1 MRYQKFACALLAVGI
16 LLTTAGCNSETAEKA
31 TKKVAAAA
39 SLSTEVSTEKAP
51 APATAEEKS
60 AVEVKTTVEKATAAP
75 AAASKTD
82 PQKSDPKKVYFG
94 DIKINNP
101 VVKTVY
107 LKTAKCSVVLPYD
120 ADAVYT
126 ADMHYVTVGEYV
138 FVFGSSNVFKAICN
152 NNTISVPE
160 AYEKGYLAKDD
171 LKKLYDNFP
180 KDWKMPLMQYLLAEK
195 STGERREFKTATEK
209 NPNGTVL
216 VTLSTAVSKKYQLTP
231 ADFAALGVNNIA
243 KVTSYTWPNEANE
256 QLSLTL
262 KEPGV
267 DKVNQLIEQL
277 SGLSGVVSA
286 RPDTYIYLD

>member
-1 MRYQKFACALLAVGI
+1 
-16 LLTTAGCNSETAEKA
+16 
-31 TKKVAAAA
+31 
-39 SLSTEVSTEKAP
+39 
-51 APATAEEKS
+51 
-60 AVEVKTTVEKATAAP
+60 
-75 AAASKTD
+75 
-82 PQKSDPKKVYFG
+82 
-94 DIKINNP
+94 
-101 VVKTVY
+101 
-107 LKTAKCSVVLPYD
+107 
-120 ADAVYT
+120 
-126 ADMHYVTVGEYV
+126 
-138 FVFGSSNVFKAICN
+138 
-152 NNTISVPE
+152 
-160 AYEKGYLAKDD
+160 
-171 LKKLYDNFP
+171 
-180 KDWKMPLMQYLLAEK
+180 MPLMQYLLAEK

-231 ADFAALGVNNIA
+231 ADFAALGINNIA